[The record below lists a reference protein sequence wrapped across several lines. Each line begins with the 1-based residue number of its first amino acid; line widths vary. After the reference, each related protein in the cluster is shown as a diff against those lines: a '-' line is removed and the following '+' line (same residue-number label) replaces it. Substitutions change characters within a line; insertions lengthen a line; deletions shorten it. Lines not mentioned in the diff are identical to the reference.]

1 MESAEQSQSI
11 HLLFLQ
17 LDPTECQV
25 LSVESWQNLTI
36 KDQRIQ
42 KNGNSEILF
51 SYAIKQRKVF
61 VYVRTWCF
69 MWRVETCSIDQ
80 RKDSAQKQTQNHRPL
95 HSQQTQPNKAIDP
108 MLNFK

>member
-1 MESAEQSQSI
+1 MESSEQLQSI
-11 HLLFLQ
+11 HLLFLH
-17 LDPTECQV
+17 LVPTGCQV
-25 LSVESWQNLTI
+25 LSVESWQKSTPR
-36 KDQRIQ
+36 DQRIQ
-42 KNGNSEILF
+42 KNGKSEILF
-51 SYAIKQRKVF
+51 SYPIKQRNVF

-108 MLNFK
+108 KLNFK